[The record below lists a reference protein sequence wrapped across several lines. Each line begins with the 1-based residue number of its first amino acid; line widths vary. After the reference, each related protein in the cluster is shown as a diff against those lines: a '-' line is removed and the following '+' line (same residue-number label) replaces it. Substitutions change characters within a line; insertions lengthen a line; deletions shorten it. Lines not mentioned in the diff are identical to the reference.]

1 MKIGNIVSTT
11 NINVSDD
18 FNVVQSLDEII
29 QGLPTLIIGWDYV
42 KKNYP
47 DYDVTDRKLSDNLYW
62 TVKKTEK
69 RDIHEEDL
77 FYFIKNSY
85 KKLIDNISY
94 YYLDP
99 FNFTRK
105 QFLRLI
111 EKLNTSKSI
120 SYHHDNMIYI
130 YIENYI
136 LGIDIEILEFIGF
149 KRDKIITKINN
160 KSTIFLTKDAIF
172 IEYKHRIENF
182 ENQVKYIPVLYSI
195 ENG

>member
-11 NINVSDD
+11 SVSVSDD

-29 QGLPTLIIGWDYV
+29 QGLPTLIVGWDYV

-47 DYDVTDRKLSDNLYW
+47 DYDVTDRQLADNLYW

-69 RDIHEEDL
+69 RDIYEEDL
-77 FYFIKNSY
+77 FYFIQNTYNGLVKD
-85 KKLIDNISY
+85 IDY
-94 YYLDP
+94 YFLDP
-99 FNFTRK
+99 FNLTRK
-105 QFLRLI
+105 KLVRLLQ
-111 EKLNTSKSI
+111 KLNSCKSI
-120 SYHHDNMIYI
+120 SYHHDNMVYI

-136 LGIDIEILEFIGF
+136 LGIDISLMEFIGF
-149 KRDKIITKINN
+149 KYDKLVDKIKQ
-160 KSTIFLTKDAIF
+160 KSSIFLTKDMIF

-182 ENQVKYIPVLYSI
+182 ENQVKYLPVLYSI